1 MQAKHTENI
10 RTVGKYHKTR
20 IKTISYESCTR
31 RREHRT
37 IWRSLCGS
45 GTSQKEFQDISS
57 NPMKKSMMQEVT

>member
-10 RTVGKYHKTR
+10 RTVRKYHKTR

-37 IWRSLCGS
+37 IWNKKLALLFTKFQGAYVEPVKKNFK
-45 GTSQKEFQDISS
+45 TSHLI
-57 NPMKKSMMQEVT
+57 P